1 MWNQTSTRF
10 SQIVGE
16 QPTSAVT
23 IAGALSGLGSSRVSD
38 YDLPELRIEG
48 GRPECDAR
56 LAGNVVPTSIWSARH
71 DGSIAFVD
79 DLERNTADV
88 QDDPNGGG
96 WFDTIHPDDRQ
107 RTLASWSSALRTGR
121 PFHDVHRARERSGR
135 YERFLVDGVAIRD
148 DEGRTVCW
156 IGAKTAIGDPEVD
169 CVEPR
174 RGHAVFAGSG
184 RLDRSSDSSRHG
196 LDQAPQR
203 SALSAQP
210 IYVGPKT
217 NAGRRIDAPADGRCG
232 AALATVARTQLGDRE
247 KLPRSRVSGGRGR
260 AHRFAEMPGP
270 QVVTRSARQRAAGR
284 SVGRPW
290 NSSRAGAGLLALA
303 VRGGPCED
311 RRQSTDSADVRA
323 ATTHRSPAK
332 VAARTRE
339 PVHRRTYGG
348 ANKAHKP
355 CESRR
360 TDEDAFRG
368 PISRQRRN
376 VPARIPVEA
385 AYNPGE
391 GASPGPRAAPCG
403 CRAQRR
409 VSGAT
414 SFHDG
419 IPALC
424 GRISASLAP
433 FTERQW
439 RCDSLRPR
447 TRPEFSTGR
456 RSGPNLPCSSPGK
469 RGRLRAFTAIYRA

>member
-48 GRPECDAR
+48 GRPECDGR

-71 DGSIAFVD
+71 DGSIAFID

-217 NAGRRIDAPADGRCG
+217 NAGRRIDDPLLTADAAPRSPQSLEPNSAIGKSFLEAVSAAAE
-232 AALATVARTQLGDRE
+232 AALTE
-247 KLPRSRVSGGRGR
+247 
-260 AHRFAEMPGP
+260 FAEMPGP

-290 NSSRAGAGLLALA
+290 NSGRAGPCLLALA

-339 PVHRRTYGG
+339 PIHRRTYGG

-391 GASPGPRAAPCG
+391 GASPGPRAAPC
-403 CRAQRR
+403 
-409 VSGAT
+409 
-414 SFHDG
+414 
-419 IPALC
+419 
-424 GRISASLAP
+424 
-433 FTERQW
+433 
-439 RCDSLRPR
+439 
-447 TRPEFSTGR
+447 
-456 RSGPNLPCSSPGK
+456 
-469 RGRLRAFTAIYRA
+469 

>member
-16 QPTSAVT
+16 QSTSAVT

-38 YDLPELRIEG
+38 CDLPELRIEG

-156 IGAKTAIGDPEVD
+156 IGAKTAIGEPEVD

-184 RLDRSSDSSRHG
+184 RLDRASDSSRHS
-196 LDQAPQR
+196 LDQARQR

-217 NAGRRIDAPADGRCG
+217 NAGRRIDDPLLTADEAPRSQQSPEPNSAIGKNFLEAVSAAADAALTDSPKCLDPKLLRDPRVKGLLEDLSGARGIPAELARVYSHSLCV
-232 AALATVARTQLGDRE
+232 AALARIGGSRLIARTCGQRRPIAP
-247 KLPRSRVSGGRGR
+247 LPKWRLARVNQYIDAHMEEPIRLTNLAKAAGLTRMHFAAQFR
-260 AHRFAEMPGP
+260 ASVGMCPHEYLL
-270 QVVTRSARQRAAGR
+270 RQRITRAQALLQDPGQR
-284 SVGRPW
+284 LVDVALSVGFQAQPHFTTVFRRYVGESPHRW
-290 NSSRAGAGLLALA
+290 RLSQSANSDANLRDLGQGQSSR
-303 VRGGPCED
+303 C
-311 RRQSTDSADVRA
+311 
-323 ATTHRSPAK
+323 
-332 VAARTRE
+332 
-339 PVHRRTYGG
+339 
-348 ANKAHKP
+348 
-355 CESRR
+355 
-360 TDEDAFRG
+360 
-368 PISRQRRN
+368 
-376 VPARIPVEA
+376 
-385 AYNPGE
+385 
-391 GASPGPRAAPCG
+391 
-403 CRAQRR
+403 
-409 VSGAT
+409 
-414 SFHDG
+414 
-419 IPALC
+419 
-424 GRISASLAP
+424 
-433 FTERQW
+433 
-439 RCDSLRPR
+439 
-447 TRPEFSTGR
+447 
-456 RSGPNLPCSSPGK
+456 
-469 RGRLRAFTAIYRA
+469 